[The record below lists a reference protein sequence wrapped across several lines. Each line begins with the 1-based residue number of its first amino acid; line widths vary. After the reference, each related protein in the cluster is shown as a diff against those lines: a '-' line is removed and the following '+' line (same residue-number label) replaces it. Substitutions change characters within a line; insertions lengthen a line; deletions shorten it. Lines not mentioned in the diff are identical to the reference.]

1 MWESGDNMFFVVNKD
16 KLITYI
22 VSIVM
27 VILLF
32 TFVTSIKSGNEETIL
47 TSSSNS
53 RLLPIYKV
61 KTENKNISLTMN
73 CAW

>member
-27 VILLF
+27 VVLLF
-32 TFVTSIKSGNEETIL
+32 TFVANIKSGNEETIL

-61 KTENKNISLTMN
+61 KTKNKNISLTMN